1 MKTNND
7 SETIRLRTM
16 PDITES
22 IERLTASLQQL
33 TAERAAETHAETEQI
48 PARLSTR
55 KLKFSPGVESF
66 VRRNRD
72 YAEATRSVSI
82 GTY

>member
-1 MKTNND
+1 
-7 SETIRLRTM
+7 M

-22 IERLTASLQQL
+22 IEKLTASLQQL
-33 TAERAAETHAETEQI
+33 TSESNDEVQAQTEPEPLTL
-48 PARLSTR
+48 PAGD
-55 KLKFSPGVESF
+55 LKFSPGVEAF

-72 YAEATRSVSI
+72 YDDATRSVSV

>member
-1 MKTNND
+1 
-7 SETIRLRTM
+7 M

-22 IERLTASLQQL
+22 IEKLTASLQQL
-33 TAERAAETHAETEQI
+33 TAESTDETQTQTEPEGPVTL
-48 PARLSTR
+48 PAGE
-55 KLKFSPGVESF
+55 LKFSPGVEAL

-72 YAEATRSVSI
+72 YDTATRSISV

>member
-1 MKTNND
+1 
-7 SETIRLRTM
+7 M

-22 IERLTASLQQL
+22 IEKLTASLQQL
-33 TAERAAETHAETEQI
+33 TAESNNQVQTQTEPEPLTLPAEE
-48 PARLSTR
+48 
-55 KLKFSPGVESF
+55 LKFSPGVQAF

-72 YAEATRSVSI
+72 YDAATRSVSV

>member
-1 MKTNND
+1 
-7 SETIRLRTM
+7 M

-22 IERLTASLQQL
+22 IEKLTASLQQL
-33 TAERAAETHAETEQI
+33 TAESNDQVQARTEPEPLTL
-48 PARLSTR
+48 PAGEV
-55 KLKFSPGVESF
+55 KFSPGVEAF

-72 YAEATRSVSI
+72 YDAATRSVSV

>member
-1 MKTNND
+1 
-7 SETIRLRTM
+7 M

-22 IERLTASLQQL
+22 IEKLTASLQQL
-33 TAERAAETHAETEQI
+33 TAQSTGETQTETNPEPVTL
-48 PARLSTR
+48 PAGQ
-55 KLKFSPGVESF
+55 LKFSPGVEAF

-72 YAEATRSVSI
+72 YDTATRSVSV